1 LKWFL
6 EGNDTFT
13 VEGEEIILSAGA
25 VVSPQILMLS
35 GVGPKNHLSHHG
47 INTIKDSPGV
57 GQNLADHP
65 MVYVTWK
72 TKPEVDLDA
81 LGPRIQLTLRYT
93 ADGSDLDNDMIVYM
107 MAVASDRPERGGLR
121 TEPIGIQTNLCIN
134 LAKGKGEVKL
144 NSNDYRDQPYLDYNY
159 LTEEEDKRRFRD
171 GVRMLVDLETHPDM
185 SSMIEE
191 RLTPVDSDLESDR
204 SLDSWLMKEV
214 TTGHH
219 ISCTNK
225 MGPTSDPYSVVS
237 QTGKVHGV
245 KNLRVVDASIMP
257 ECVRAN
263 INVTVMTMA
272 ERIADFIKEGK

>member
-1 LKWFL
+1 
-6 EGNDTFT
+6 
-13 VEGEEIILSAGA
+13 
-25 VVSPQILMLS
+25 
-35 GVGPKNHLSHHG
+35 
-47 INTIKDSPGV
+47 
-57 GQNLADHP
+57 
-65 MVYVTWK
+65 
-72 TKPEVDLDA
+72 
-81 LGPRIQLTLRYT
+81 
-93 ADGSDLDNDMIVYM
+93 MIVYM

-121 TEPIGIQTNLCIN
+121 TDPIGIQTNLCIN

-144 NSNDYRDQPYLDYNY
+144 NSDDYRDQPYLDYNY

-171 GVRMLVDLETHPDM
+171 GVRMLVNLENHPDM

-191 RLTPVDSDLESDR
+191 RLTPIDADLESDT

-225 MGPTSDPYSVVS
+225 MGPASDPYSVVG

-272 ERIADFIKEGK
+272 ERIADFIKEGN